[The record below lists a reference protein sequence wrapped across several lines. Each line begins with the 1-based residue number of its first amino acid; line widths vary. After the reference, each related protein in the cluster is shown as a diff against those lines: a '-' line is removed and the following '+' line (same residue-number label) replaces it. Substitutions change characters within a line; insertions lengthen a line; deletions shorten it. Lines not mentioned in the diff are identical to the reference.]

1 MDHIGSPVTIY
12 FTEAKCVL
20 LYGAQMCAPVWGPNV
35 PPYGAQMCPHMGPKF
50 APIWAKMCAP
60 ISASNNIP
68 HSGLQC
74 YASESDTK
82 RMSPLSG
89 PNNITPFSGPKN
101 MPALV
106 GPNNMP
112 LLSSPKN
119 NTPFLGP
126 KIMPALVGPN
136 NMPLLADA
144 DTSASVGRVMMD
156 PAGDADDMV
165 SVNKQ

>member
-1 MDHIGSPVTIY
+1 
-12 FTEAKCVL
+12 
-20 LYGAQMCAPVWGPNV
+20 
-35 PPYGAQMCPHMGPKF
+35 
-50 APIWAKMCAP
+50 
-60 ISASNNIP
+60 
-68 HSGLQC
+68 
-74 YASESDTK
+74 
-82 RMSPLSG
+82 
-89 PNNITPFSGPKN
+89 

-165 SVNKQ
+165 SVNKQWSILNGRKEIAENHAFLMCAS